1 MIKTVSIPSDLNR
14 EIVPSNPLSLMNSIN
29 QTMRPFY
36 IRIYCGVFLFLLAF
50 FVDAQ
55 PDNMSMRYL
64 RTEEG
69 LSQNE
74 VTSIVQDNE
83 GFMWFGTRSGL
94 NRYDGYEFQ
103 VFNQVPGDSNNLV
116 NNSVEKIFKDSKG
129 IIWIGTK
136 SNGISRYNPV
146 TGKFLNMPF
155 NGRSAQ
161 NILPDKRIISFCED
175 RDGEMWI
182 GTWNGGLLKYNAE
195 TGKGKTYNLTAVIN
209 VIFKSS
215 NGIVWVGTNDGLF
228 EYDPAVDSF
237 KRQNSSMI
245 NNQIPSIIEDRNHQF
260 LWILNN
266 NESTLVKFDLK
277 NRSSQTFRLNP
288 REEKEFG
295 QFNGTTKIMQDN
307 NGLLWIGTWGN
318 GLFQFNPEISTFS
331 KIPLYPN
338 PLFKNNNEFDT
349 ILDIFQDRNNNVWIG
364 SNGVGVCLL
373 TEKMKFNTLG
383 LSKDQ
388 ALNKCVMS
396 VLEDKKGTL
405 WIGTRGSGL
414 FYSVNKVDFH
424 EVPFTALKNQDQF
437 KLVRAISE
445 DMEGNIWIGTSYNTG
460 IIRYK
465 NGIPELITCS
475 EFFNDPR
482 FDPIKKAQTF
492 IETDQSLYIGTQQ
505 RGLFLLEKK
514 AGSFGN
520 IRNFKEKY
528 GASGQLQNERVSY
541 LLKDSKQRIWVA
553 TYDGLYIFNPDNDT
567 FTNINTYFTLSR
579 AFEPKIIFCLHESS
593 DGDIWFGTPIG
604 LFHLKEKAGNV
615 ADLNYMTTEN
625 GLSGNQ
631 IMGIAEDKK
640 QDLWI
645 STNAGISKY
654 NLPTQ
659 KFSNY
664 STIDGLQSSS
674 FSETAFCLGL
684 DNSLYF
690 GGTFG
695 LNSFKPD
702 EIVEPDF
709 KNNIVLTN
717 LNLFNRRVEI
727 GEKYGSHAILNKSLN
742 NTTQITLANDQK
754 SFQIDFSA
762 LDFKAQGNN
771 QYAYKLDNFDKD
783 WNYIGKH
790 HFVNFNNLRHGEYIL
805 EIKAASNNYIWNEQP
820 RKLKIII
827 RPAFWQTWYA
837 IIFYVILIMGI
848 VTIIR
853 WNAVKQVRMAK
864 NLEIEK
870 IKHEQDQRVSEMKF
884 QFFTNI
890 SHEFRTPL
898 TLIFAPLK
906 ELVQKAHA
914 YKLQDEALEK
924 IQVIYKNTNQLMK
937 LINQLLDFRKAETE
951 HLKLVARYLNIEE
964 FVREACYPFYELAK
978 IKEIKFH
985 IDSTLRNKEIWFD
998 RDKMEMIINNLVSN
1012 AFKFNK
1018 TGGFVRITL
1027 EESEIEAI
1035 LKVTDGGR
1043 GIPSSAIDHVFERF
1057 YQVDN
1062 GENVGSTGIG
1072 LALVKYLVELHQG
1085 TIVVDSKLGKGTEFV
1100 LKLKK
1105 GKDHLIPEQLFA
1117 NEAENLTFVR
1127 EASTLNRFLPLR
1139 KKRKIASDVCI
1150 LIVEDNA
1157 DVNQYLVTLLETLY
1171 HVESAV
1177 DGKEGFA
1184 KAVELIPDLIISDI
1198 MMPEMDGFELC
1209 KKVKANHLTAT
1220 VPVILLTA
1228 KSADQYKLMGIQT
1241 GADDYISK
1249 PFDPDYLIEKVRI
1262 LLLSHKKL
1270 KKQYSKSIRLEP
1282 SDIEIE
1288 SSDEVLLKKCISAIE
1303 KNLQNE
1309 DFSVETLAVILNM
1322 SNSSLYR
1329 KLKSLTNLSSA
1340 EFIRSIRIKR
1350 AAQLLHDK
1358 NKTVSEIAYEV
1369 GLNDMKHF
1377 RQVFH
1382 KQFNCSPS
1390 EFREKNNSGSLPEEN
1405 KSS

>member
-1 MIKTVSIPSDLNR
+1 
-14 EIVPSNPLSLMNSIN
+14 
-29 QTMRPFY
+29 MRPFN
-36 IRIYCGVFLFLLAF
+36 IRIYAGVILF
-50 FVDAQ
+50 FVAFLANAQ
-55 PDNMSMRYL
+55 PENMSLRYL

-74 VTSIVQDNE
+74 VTSILQDNE
-83 GFMWFGTRSGL
+83 GFMWFGTRCGL
-94 NRYDGYEFQ
+94 NRYDGYEFL

-116 NNSVEKIFKDSKG
+116 NTSVEKICKDSKG

-146 TGKFLNMPF
+146 TGKFLNMPY

-175 RDGEMWI
+175 TDGDMWI
-182 GTWNGGLLKYNAE
+182 GTWNGGLLKYNPE
-195 TGKGKTYNLTAVIN
+195 TGQGKTYNLTSNVN
-209 VIFKSS
+209 VILKSS
-215 NGIVWVGTNDGLF
+215 NGIVWVGTNYGLF

-237 KRQNSSMI
+237 KQQSSSTF
-245 NNQIPSIIEDRNHQF
+245 NNQIPCIIEDRNHQS
-260 LWILNN
+260 LWILHN

-277 NRSSQTFRLNP
+277 SRSSQTFRLNP
-288 REEKEFG
+288 AEEKEFG

-307 NGLLWIGTWGN
+307 KGLLWIGSWGN
-318 GLFQFNPEISTFS
+318 GLFQFNPENSTFS
-331 KIPLYPN
+331 RIALYPN
-338 PLFKNNNEFDT
+338 LLFKSNNEFDT

-388 ALNKCVMS
+388 TLNKCVMS

-405 WIGTRGSGL
+405 WVGTRGSGL
-414 FYSVNKVDFH
+414 YYSVNKIDFY

-437 KLVRAISE
+437 KLVRAIYE
-445 DMEGNIWIGTSYNTG
+445 DKEGNIWIGTSYNTG

-465 NGIPELITCS
+465 NGIPELIPSS
-475 EFFNDPR
+475 EFFKDRR
-482 FDPIKKAQTF
+482 FDLIMKAVTF
-492 IETDQSLYIGTQQ
+492 TETDQSFYIGTQQ
-505 RGLFLLEKK
+505 RSLFLLEKK

-520 IRNFKEKY
+520 IKNYKEKY
-528 GASGQLQNERVSY
+528 GASGQLQNDRVSY

-553 TYDGLYIFNPDNDT
+553 TYDGLFIFDPANET
-567 FTNINTYFTLSR
+567 FTNINTYFALSGF
-579 AFEPKIIFCLHESS
+579 FEPKIIFCLNESS
-593 DGDIWFGTPIG
+593 DKSIWIGTPIG
-604 LFHLKEKAGNV
+604 LYHLKEKAGKD
-615 ADLNYMTTEN
+615 AELDYITTEK

-631 IMGIAEDKK
+631 IMGITEDGL
-640 QDLWI
+640 QNLWI

-654 NLPTQ
+654 NMRTK
-659 KFSNY
+659 KFSNFT
-664 STIDGLQSSS
+664 TIDGLQSSS
-674 FSETAFCLGL
+674 FSETSFCKGL
-684 DNSLYF
+684 NNTLYF

-695 LNSFKPD
+695 LNSFNPD
-702 EIVEPDF
+702 EIVE
-709 KNNIVLTN
+709 NNFLNDIVLTS
-717 LNLFNRRVEI
+717 LSLYNRRVEI
-727 GEKYGSHAILNKSLN
+727 GEAYDNRVILDKSLN
-742 NTTQITLANDQK
+742 NSTEITLNDRQK
-754 SFQIDFSA
+754 SFQIEFSA
-762 LDFKAQGNN
+762 LDFKAHGKN
-771 QYAYKLDNFDKD
+771 QYAYKLDNFDKE
-783 WNYIGKH
+783 WNYIGTQ
-790 HFVNFNNLRHGEYIL
+790 HFVNFNNLRQGEYIL
-805 EIKAASNNYIWNEQP
+805 EIKASSNNYSWNEQP

-827 RPAFWQTWYA
+827 MPPIWQTWYA
-837 IIFYVILIMGI
+837 IFFYVILIVGI

-906 ELVQKAHA
+906 ELVQKALA

-924 IQVIYKNTNQLMK
+924 IQIIYKNTNLLMK
-937 LINQLLDFRKAETE
+937 LIDQLLDFRKAETE
-951 HLKLVARYLNIEE
+951 NLKLVARYLNIEE
-964 FVREACYPFYELAK
+964 FVREVCYPFYELAK
-978 IKEIKFH
+978 IKDIRFQ
-985 IDSTLRNKEIWFD
+985 IDSDLRNKEIWFD

-1018 TGGFVRITL
+1018 PGGFVKITL
-1027 EESEIEAI
+1027 EENENEVIAN
-1035 LKVTDGGR
+1035 VTDGGK
-1043 GIPSSAIDHVFERF
+1043 GIPPKAIVHIFERF
-1057 YQVDN
+1057 YQVDD
-1062 GENVGSTGIG
+1062 GENIGSTGIG

-1085 TIVVDSKLGKGTEFV
+1085 IIKVDSKLGKGTEFR

-1105 GKDHLIPEQLFA
+1105 GKDHLNPEQLFA
-1117 NEAENLTFVR
+1117 NDAESVTFSR
-1127 EASTLNRFLPLR
+1127 EETTLNRFLPSR
-1139 KKRKIASDVCI
+1139 KKKETASDACI
-1150 LIVEDNA
+1150 LIIEDTP
-1157 DVNQYLVTLLETLY
+1157 DVNQYLISLLEPLY

-1209 KKVKANHLTAT
+1209 KRVKANNLTAT

-1228 KSADQYKLMGIQT
+1228 KSSSQYKLMGIQT

-1262 LLLSHKKL
+1262 LLLSQKKL

-1288 SSDEVLLKKCISAIE
+1288 SADEVLLKKCISTIE

-1309 DFSVETLAVILNM
+1309 DFSVETLAEILNM

-1350 AAQLLHDK
+1350 SAQLLQDK
-1358 NKTVSEIAYEV
+1358 SKTVSEIAYEV
-1369 GLNDMKHF
+1369 GFNDMKHF

-1390 EFREKNNSGSLPEEN
+1390 EFREKIQ
-1405 KSS
+1405 

>member
-1 MIKTVSIPSDLNR
+1 
-14 EIVPSNPLSLMNSIN
+14 
-29 QTMRPFY
+29 MRPLY
-36 IRIYCGVFLFLLAF
+36 ISIYSGVILF
-50 FVDAQ
+50 FVAFLANAQ
-55 PDNMSMRYL
+55 PENMSLRYL

-74 VTSIVQDNE
+74 VTSILQDNE

-94 NRYDGYEFQ
+94 NRYDGYDFQ
-103 VFNQVPGDSNNLV
+103 VFNQVPGDTNNLV
-116 NNSVEKIFKDSKG
+116 NTSVEKIYKDSKG

-146 TGKFLNMPF
+146 TGQFLNMPY
-155 NGRSAQ
+155 NDLSLH

-175 RDGEMWI
+175 TDGEMWI
-182 GTWNGGLLKYNAE
+182 GTWNGGLLKYNPE
-195 TGKGKTYNLTAVIN
+195 TGLGKTYNLSSNVN
-209 VIFKSS
+209 VILKSS
-215 NGIVWVGTNDGLF
+215 NGIVWVGTNNGLF

-237 KRQNSSMI
+237 KPLGNSTG
-245 NNQIPSIIEDRNHQF
+245 NNQIPCIIEDRNHQS
-260 LWILNN
+260 LWILHK

-288 REEKEFG
+288 AEEKEFG

-307 NGLLWIGTWGN
+307 NGLLWIGSWGN
-318 GLFQFNPEISTFS
+318 GLFQFNPENSTFS

-338 PLFKNNNEFDT
+338 PLFKSNNEFDT

-373 TEKMKFNTLG
+373 TEKLKFNTLG

-388 ALNKCVMS
+388 TLNKCVMS

-405 WIGTRGSGL
+405 WVGTKGSGL
-414 FYSVNKVDFH
+414 YYSLNKIDFY
-424 EVPFTALKNQDQF
+424 EVPFTALKNQDRF
-437 KLVRAISE
+437 KLVRAIYQ
-445 DMEGNIWIGTSYNTG
+445 DREGNIWIGTSYNTG

-465 NGIPELITCS
+465 NGIPELIACS
-475 EFFNDPR
+475 DYFNDRR
-482 FDPIKKAQTF
+482 FDLIMKAISFT
-492 IETDQSLYIGTQQ
+492 ETDQSLYIGTQQ
-505 RGLFLLEKK
+505 RGLFLLDKK

-520 IRNFKEKY
+520 IRNFQEKY
-528 GASGQLQNERVSY
+528 GATGQLQNARVSY

-553 TYDGLYIFNPDNDT
+553 TYDGLCIFNPDDQT
-567 FTNINTYFTLSR
+567 FTDINKYFSLSTK
-579 AFEPKIIFCLHESS
+579 FDPKIIFCLHESS
-593 DGDIWFGTPIG
+593 NHIIWIGTPIG
-604 LFHLKEKAGNV
+604 LYTLDETPGKKALLQYITK
-615 ADLNYMTTEN
+615 DI

-631 IMGIAEDKK
+631 IMGITEDN
-640 QDLWI
+640 QQNLWI

-654 NLPTQ
+654 DLKTKKIFNFT
-659 KFSNY
+659 
-664 STIDGLQSSS
+664 TIDGLRSTT
-674 FSETAFCLGL
+674 FSETSFCKGI
-684 DNSLYF
+684 NNMLYF

-702 EIVEPDF
+702 EIVESNFLND
-709 KNNIVLTN
+709 IVLTS
-717 LNLFNRRVEI
+717 LSLYNRRVEI
-727 GEKYGSHAILNKSLN
+727 GESYDNRVILDKSLN
-742 NTTQITLANDQK
+742 NSTKITLNDRQK
-754 SFQIDFSA
+754 SFQIEFSA
-762 LDFKAQGNN
+762 LDFKAQGKN
-771 QYAYKLDNFDKD
+771 QYAYKLDNFDKE
-783 WNYIGKH
+783 WNYIGTQ
-790 HFVNFNNLRHGEYIL
+790 HFVNFNNLRQGEYIL
-805 EIKAASNNYIWNEQP
+805 EIKASSNNYSWNEQP

-827 RPAFWQTWYA
+827 LPPIWQTWYA
-837 IIFYVILIMGI
+837 IFFYVLLIVGI

-906 ELVQKAHA
+906 ELVQKAKD

-951 HLKLVARYLNIEE
+951 NLKMVARYLNIEE
-964 FVREACYPFYELAK
+964 FVREVCYPFYELAK
-978 IKEIKFH
+978 IKDIRFQ

-1018 TGGFVRITL
+1018 TGGFVKITL
-1027 EESEIEAI
+1027 EENENEVIVN
-1035 LKVTDGGR
+1035 VTDGGK
-1043 GIPSSAIDHVFERF
+1043 GIPPKAIAHIFERF
-1057 YQVDN
+1057 YQVDD
-1062 GENVGSTGIG
+1062 GENIGSTGIG

-1085 TIVVDSKLGKGTEFV
+1085 IIEVDSKLGKGTEFR

-1105 GKDHLIPEQLFA
+1105 GKDHLKPEQLFA
-1117 NEAENLTFVR
+1117 NEAESVTFAR
-1127 EASTLNRFLPLR
+1127 EEYNLNRFLPT
-1139 KKRKIASDVCI
+1139 KKKKETASDVCI
-1150 LIVEDNA
+1150 LIIEDTP
-1157 DVNQYLVTLLETLY
+1157 DVNQYLVTLLEPLY
-1171 HVESAV
+1171 HVESAF

-1209 KKVKANHLTAT
+1209 KRVKANNLTAT
-1220 VPVILLTA
+1220 IPVILLTA
-1228 KSADQYKLMGIQT
+1228 KSSSQYKLMGIQT

-1262 LLLSHKKL
+1262 LLLSQKKL

-1288 SSDEVLLKKCISAIE
+1288 SADEVLLKKCISTIE

-1309 DFSVETLAVILNM
+1309 DFSVETLAEILNM

-1340 EFIRSIRIKR
+1340 EFIRFIRIKR
-1350 AAQLLHDK
+1350 SAQLLQDK
-1358 NKTVSEIAYEV
+1358 SKTVSEIAYEV
-1369 GLNDMKHF
+1369 GFNDMKHF

-1382 KQFNCSPS
+1382 KQFNCSPT
-1390 EFREKNNSGSLPEEN
+1390 EFREKIQ
-1405 KSS
+1405 